1 MKQIILFISFCFIS
15 IVGSSQTMPYQSN
28 KKEAKSEINKVI
40 DAWHEAAAKANFQHY
55 FSLLTEDAIFI
66 GTDPTE
72 NWNKEEFKTY
82 SKPHF
87 DKGKAWSFSSV
98 ERNIYLEDK
107 KGIAWFDELLDTH
120 MGICRGSGVMRFENG
135 NWKIAHYV
143 LSIEIPNEHV
153 AEVVEIKKDF
163 DEKMI
168 ETLKTEQ

>member
-1 MKQIILFISFCFIS
+1 MKQTILFISFCFIS
-15 IVGSSQTMPYQSN
+15 IIGSSQTMPYQSN
-28 KKEAKSEINKVI
+28 KKEATSEINKVI
-40 DAWHEAAAKANFQHY
+40 DSWHEAAAEANFQQY
-55 FSLLTEDAIFI
+55 FSLLTKDAIFI

-72 NWNKEEFKTY
+72 NWNKDEFKAY

-98 ERNIYLEDK
+98 ERNIYLEDN

-143 LSIEIPNEHV
+143 LSIEIPNDNV
-153 AEVVEIKKDF
+153 TEVVDIKKDF

-168 ETLKTEQ
+168 ETIKAEQ